1 MTQCCLGL
9 PVNSDRPSRY
19 DDKYL
24 DRDTIKSRACL
35 GADMPHLIA
44 QSGVRRPSG
53 RDGEHEHYQ
62 LPGMRNVAGSQ
73 QSQSTGTRQL
83 VCSPSQPDVDSSGS
97 LRNQSSAQDMPIA
110 PSLDFKG
117 IKRSPHKYVRQNAG
131 ESGLS
136 MLFNSGHSVPRKQTG
151 LEDQSDCARARMKA
165 ILQRSGRHV
174 TEKETR
180 AFDYG
185 TGV

>member
-1 MTQCCLGL
+1 
-9 PVNSDRPSRY
+9 
-19 DDKYL
+19 
-24 DRDTIKSRACL
+24 
-35 GADMPHLIA
+35 MPRLIA
-44 QSGVRRPSG
+44 QSGARRPSG

-62 LPGMRNVAGSQ
+62 LSDMRDIAGSPQ
-73 QSQSTGTRQL
+73 ARSTGTRQL
-83 VCSPSQPDVDSSGS
+83 VCSPSQSDVDSFGS
-97 LRNQSSAQDMPIA
+97 FRNQSLAQDMPIA

-136 MLFNSGHSVPRKQTG
+136 MLVNSGHSVPRKRTG
-151 LEDQSDCARARMKA
+151 LEDQSDCASARMKA
-165 ILQRSGRHV
+165 IRQRSGRHV
-174 TEKETR
+174 TERETR